1 MSPFLKDINKK
12 KKIFNG
18 GFKMN
23 NKIPYTSYSGN
34 SKHLCKKGD
43 AVEFIQPWYT
53 PISTTPENTG
63 MAVGG
68 IGNTFT
74 LTPNGNTPNFSFI
87 PGIFVDCSEQVINFN
102 DFYASVMDVPTIDT
116 LQVIDEQDLGVHLN
130 FYPALFDGKKIDNTD
145 MSNAINHIRSA
156 LKNGGFYQENK
167 ANFTKWNIE
176 FSNKTLLLIDSD
188 SSSIICQLYVALDFF
203 NGLLINDT
211 VKLLSLTAG
220 DNNDMDSLNGS
231 DIDSVNGKDIEYQ
244 ALYPLAE
251 YKYNS
256 FDDIKIKR
264 KVVSPIVK
272 NDKRLCSL
280 PMHWN
285 HFELT
290 NHSAQTRVI
299 TLAQPLQNL
308 IGSTYRKGRDGIQDS
323 ACTLSQNPIAQQHQ
337 AVSVNGESHGFTG
350 VQLTS
355 QSPYQSDIEGE
366 VVFGVQA
373 NNHLTESGKISVSV
387 KPTLYTSKAAEQTE
401 FALRT
406 GRTNAEFQ
414 TGIYTGR
421 EALSALIV
429 VQVELEPG
437 ESVDL
442 RFTQVM
448 AHSKVM
454 LNGWRSEKA
463 YTQFYP
469 QAKPA
474 LPMLEEVLP
483 ELEAIEQKIVE
494 QQTAFLE
501 QAQSKISQPES
512 ALRYATMAMNSLSF
526 LAESTVWDKE
536 DKFLVKECVDYPFF
550 NSLDVYFYGSFS
562 LLYLLP
568 ELDGCVMKEFSNAI
582 LAEDFTQRRY
592 WEYEAT
598 PNAELIDEKYQ
609 GVRAIRGAVIHDLG
623 SPFDIQPDAYSWHNV
638 KEWKDLAPKY
648 ILMVYRHY
656 QNTQDTSVV
665 KECWQ
670 AVTESIDFLSN
681 LIADGDDLPLTRG
694 TDDTFDNLASH
705 GISIYCASLW
715 VAGLQ
720 AASELA
726 KLMGEHD
733 LGAGYLTRSKKAFAT
748 VEQSLW
754 DEKEGYYHFF
764 VTPVQAKHLT
774 GEGYQAL
781 ENLGLVLTGDAIV
794 DKNMLNDYL
803 NQTDTSINIGK
814 VAQRVSKKR
823 LLSETAPQAFTQEYL
838 DLVPDSDNSFGDAL
852 LADSYLKLIGLE
864 GIFPQQRIQRA
875 LDYVY
880 KHNFEI
886 NSPKLGVANMTL
898 ADGSPHEAFQA
909 QDVWIGVQFSVATA
923 LSLAGKSQQAERLM
937 DTVYT
942 ALYDYSKIPFAA
954 PEGFNCSV
962 SFDEEDLSESF
973 KLSQSDAKK
982 WLTALKFQKCVLS
995 DGRVSPDLTKD
1006 SDKFVSMLQGEISAE
1021 QAMILHKWLLSTGL
1035 KYTAGRYFR
1044 PGMIF
1049 AYIY

>member
-18 GFKMN
+18 GFNMN
-23 NKIPYTSYSGN
+23 NKIPYSSYSGN
-34 SKHLCKKGD
+34 SEHLCKKGD

-63 MAVGG
+63 MAIGG

-102 DFYASVMDVPTIDT
+102 DFYASVMDVPTIEA
-116 LQVIDEQDLGVHLN
+116 LQVVNEQELSVHLN
-130 FYPALFDGKKIDNTD
+130 FYPALFDGKKIDKENI
-145 MSNAINHIRSA
+145 SNAINLIRAA
-156 LKNGGFYQENK
+156 LENGNFYKENK
-167 ANFTKWNIE
+167 DNFIKWNIE
-176 FSNKTLLLIDSD
+176 FSNKTQLLIESD
-188 SSSIICQLYVALDFF
+188 SSSIDCQLYVALDFF

-211 VKLLSLTAG
+211 TRQLSLTAG
-220 DNNDMDSLNGS
+220 NNSDIESVNGS
-231 DIDSVNGKDIEYQ
+231 DIEYK

-256 FDDIKIKR
+256 FDGINIKR

-272 NDKRLCSL
+272 EDKRLCSM

-285 HFELT
+285 HFQIT
-290 NHSAQTRVI
+290 NESQQTRVI

-323 ACTLSQNPIAQQHQ
+323 ACTLSQNPIAQQHK
-337 AVSVNGESHGFTG
+337 AVKVNDESHSFTG

-373 NNHLTESGKISVSV
+373 ENRLTKSGKVSVSV
-387 KPTLYTSKAAEQTE
+387 KPTLYTSKVTQQTE
-401 FALRT
+401 FALKT
-406 GRTNAEFQ
+406 GRTNTEFQ

-421 EALSALIV
+421 EALSALVV

-442 RFTQVM
+442 RFAQVM

-454 LNGWRSEKA
+454 LNGWHSDKA

-474 LPMLEEVLP
+474 LPMLEDVLP
-483 ELEAIEQKIVE
+483 KLEVIEQKIIE

-568 ELDGCVMKEFSNAI
+568 ELDGCVMKEFSKAI

-656 QNTQDTSVV
+656 QNTQDISVV

-681 LIADGDDLPLTRG
+681 LVAEGDDLPLTRG

-726 KLMGEHD
+726 QLMGEND
-733 LGAGYLTRSKKAFAT
+733 LGAGYLARSKKALAT

-774 GEGYQAL
+774 GEGYQNL
-781 ENLGLVLTGDAIV
+781 ETLGLTLTGEAIA
-794 DKNMLNDYL
+794 DKNTLNAYL
-803 NQTDTSINIGK
+803 NETDTSINISK
-814 VAQRVSKKR
+814 VSQRVSKKR

-838 DLVPDSDNSFGDAL
+838 ELVPDSDNSFGDAM

-864 GIFPQQRIQRA
+864 GIFPQERIQRA

-898 ADGSPHEAFQA
+898 VDGSPHEAFQA

-923 LSLAGKSQQAERLM
+923 LSLAGKSQQAETLM

-962 SFDEEDLSESF
+962 SFDEKDLSESF
-973 KLSQSDAKK
+973 KLSQNDAKK
-982 WLTALKFQKCVLS
+982 WLTALKLQKCVLS

-1049 AYIY
+1049 AYMY

>member
-1 MSPFLKDINKK
+1 MSPFFKDINKK

-18 GFKMN
+18 GFNMN
-23 NKIPYTSYSGN
+23 NKIPYSSYSGN
-34 SKHLCKKGD
+34 SEHLCKKGD

-116 LQVIDEQDLGVHLN
+116 LQVIDEQELSVHLN
-130 FYPALFDGKKIDNTD
+130 FYPALFDGKKIDKENI
-145 MSNAINHIRSA
+145 SNAINLIRAA
-156 LKNGGFYQENK
+156 LENGNFYKENK
-167 ANFTKWNIE
+167 DNFIKWNVE
-176 FSNKTLLLIDSD
+176 FSNKTQLLIESD
-188 SSSIICQLYVALDFF
+188 SSSIDCQLYVALDFF

-211 VKLLSLTAG
+211 TRQLSLTAG
-220 DNNDMDSLNGS
+220 NNSDIESVNGS
-231 DIDSVNGKDIEYQ
+231 DIEYK

-256 FDDIKIKR
+256 FDGINIKR

-272 NDKRLCSL
+272 EDKRLCSM

-285 HFELT
+285 HFQIT
-290 NHSAQTRVI
+290 NESQQTRVI

-323 ACTLSQNPIAQQHQ
+323 ACTLSQNPIAQQHK
-337 AVSVNGESHGFTG
+337 AVKVNDESHSFTG

-373 NNHLTESGKISVSV
+373 ENRLTKSGKVSVSV
-387 KPTLYTSKAAEQTE
+387 KPTLYTSKVTQQTE
-401 FALRT
+401 FALKT
-406 GRTNAEFQ
+406 GRTNTEFQ

-421 EALSALIV
+421 EALSALVV

-442 RFTQVM
+442 RFAQVM

-454 LNGWRSEKA
+454 LNGWHSDKA

-474 LPMLEEVLP
+474 LPMLQDVLP
-483 ELEAIEQKIVE
+483 KLEVIEQKIIE

-568 ELDGCVMKEFSNAI
+568 ELDGCVMKEFSKAI

-656 QNTQDTSVV
+656 QNTQDISVV

-681 LIADGDDLPLTRG
+681 LVAEGDDLPLTRG

-726 KLMGEHD
+726 QLMGEND
-733 LGAGYLTRSKKAFAT
+733 LGAGYLARSKKALAT

-774 GEGYQAL
+774 GEGYQNL
-781 ENLGLVLTGDAIV
+781 ETLGLTLTGEAIA
-794 DKNMLNDYL
+794 DKNTLNAYL
-803 NQTDTSINIGK
+803 NETDTSINISK
-814 VAQRVSKKR
+814 VSQRVSKKR

-838 DLVPDSDNSFGDAL
+838 ELVPDSDNSFGDAM

-864 GIFPQQRIQRA
+864 GIFPQERIQRA

-898 ADGSPHEAFQA
+898 VDGSPHEAFQA

-923 LSLAGKSQQAERLM
+923 LSLAGKSQQAETLM

-962 SFDEEDLSESF
+962 SFDEKDLSESF
-973 KLSQSDAKK
+973 KLSQNDAKK
-982 WLTALKFQKCVLS
+982 WLTALKLQKCVLS

-1049 AYIY
+1049 AYMY

>member
-1 MSPFLKDINKK
+1 
-12 KKIFNG
+12 
-18 GFKMN
+18 MN
-23 NKIPYTSYSGN
+23 NKIPYSSYSGN
-34 SKHLCKKGD
+34 SEHLCKKGD

-63 MAVGG
+63 MAIGG

-102 DFYASVMDVPTIDT
+102 DFYASVMDVPTIEA
-116 LQVIDEQDLGVHLN
+116 LQVVNEQELSVHLN
-130 FYPALFDGKKIDNTD
+130 FYPALFDGKKIDKENI
-145 MSNAINHIRSA
+145 SNAINLIRAA
-156 LKNGGFYQENK
+156 LENGNFYKENK
-167 ANFTKWNIE
+167 DNFIKWNVE
-176 FSNKTLLLIDSD
+176 FSNKTQLLIESD
-188 SSSIICQLYVALDFF
+188 SSSIDCQLYVALDFF

-211 VKLLSLTAG
+211 TRQLSLTAG
-220 DNNDMDSLNGS
+220 NNSDIESVNGS
-231 DIDSVNGKDIEYQ
+231 DIEYK

-256 FDDIKIKR
+256 FDGINIKR

-272 NDKRLCSL
+272 EDKRLCSM

-285 HFELT
+285 HFQIT
-290 NHSAQTRVI
+290 NESQQTRVI

-323 ACTLSQNPIAQQHQ
+323 ACTLSQNPIAQQHK
-337 AVSVNGESHGFTG
+337 AVKVNDESHSFTG

-373 NNHLTESGKISVSV
+373 ENRLTKSGKVSVSV
-387 KPTLYTSKAAEQTE
+387 KPTLYTSKVTQQTE
-401 FALRT
+401 FALKT
-406 GRTNAEFQ
+406 GRTNTEFQ

-421 EALSALIV
+421 EALSALVV

-442 RFTQVM
+442 RFAQVM

-454 LNGWRSEKA
+454 LNGWHSDKA

-474 LPMLEEVLP
+474 LPMLEDVLP
-483 ELEAIEQKIVE
+483 KLEVIEQKIIE

-568 ELDGCVMKEFSNAI
+568 ELDGCVMKEFSKAI

-656 QNTQDTSVV
+656 QNTQDISVV

-681 LIADGDDLPLTRG
+681 LVAEGDDLPLTRG

-726 KLMGEHD
+726 QLMGEND
-733 LGAGYLTRSKKAFAT
+733 LGAGYLARSKKALAT
-748 VEQSLW
+748 VEQTLW

-774 GEGYQAL
+774 GEGYQNL
-781 ENLGLVLTGDAIV
+781 ETLGLTLTGEAIA
-794 DKNMLNDYL
+794 DKNTLNAYL
-803 NQTDTSINIGK
+803 NETDTSINISK
-814 VAQRVSKKR
+814 VSQRVSKIR

-838 DLVPDSDNSFGDAL
+838 ELVPDSDNSFGDAM

-864 GIFPQQRIQRA
+864 GIFPQERIQRA

-898 ADGSPHEAFQA
+898 VDGSPHEAFQA
-909 QDVWIGVQFSVATA
+909 QDVWIGVQFSVAIA
-923 LSLAGKSQQAERLM
+923 LSLAGKSQQAETLM

-962 SFDEEDLSESF
+962 SFDEKDLSESF
-973 KLSQSDAKK
+973 KLSQNDAKK
-982 WLTALKFQKCVLS
+982 WLTALKLQKCVLS

-1006 SDKFVSMLQGEISAE
+1006 SDKFVSMLQGEISAK

-1049 AYIY
+1049 AYMY